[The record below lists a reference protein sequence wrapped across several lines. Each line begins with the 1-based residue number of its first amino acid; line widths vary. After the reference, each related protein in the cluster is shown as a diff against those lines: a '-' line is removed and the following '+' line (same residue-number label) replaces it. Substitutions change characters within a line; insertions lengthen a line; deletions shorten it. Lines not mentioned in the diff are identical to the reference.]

1 MPLSLSARGAHRAWL
16 VFFRLEG
23 EVGNLDFL
31 IAYVLEPCGRISV
44 KKGAQPIYMSPFRM
58 GPCASYR
65 RIQPIGP
72 ISHGLHPHA
81 HPPIGPRMEGRFPAM
96 VLRTRTMLDAKWNRH
111 SAYELSTGIFADV
124 PIMRSWQPTD
134 SSICLRNALEL
145 LPLPI

>member
-1 MPLSLSARGAHRAWL
+1 MRLSHVAG
-16 VFFRLEG
+16 
-23 EVGNLDFL
+23 FL
-31 IAYVLEPCGRISV
+31 L

-96 VLRTRTMLDAKWNRH
+96 VLRTRTMLDAKWLYQTWVQPNSNLMVH
-111 SAYELSTGIFADV
+111 GIRTC
-124 PIMRSWQPTD
+124 PW
-134 SSICLRNALEL
+134 
-145 LPLPI
+145 